1 MGATECPGSYDDR
14 LERGE
19 YRRRPR
25 PREAAGPLVASLW
38 SAACRLGCR
47 GLLIVAARLRARRMR
62 RLSSP
67 YDPVAIQR
75 EQRTLR
81 AVLLGNVVADA
92 GYVVTGAIL

>member
-47 GLLIVAARLRARRMR
+47 GFADRRRRCSAAGSA
-62 RLSSP
+62 
-67 YDPVAIQR
+67 D
-75 EQRTLR
+75 ET
-81 AVLLGNVVADA
+81 AV
-92 GYVVTGAIL
+92 

>member
-47 GLLIVAARLRARRMR
+47 GFADRRRRRSAAGSA
-62 RLSSP
+62 
-67 YDPVAIQR
+67 DEA
-75 EQRTLR
+75 
-81 AVLLGNVVADA
+81 AV
-92 GYVVTGAIL
+92 